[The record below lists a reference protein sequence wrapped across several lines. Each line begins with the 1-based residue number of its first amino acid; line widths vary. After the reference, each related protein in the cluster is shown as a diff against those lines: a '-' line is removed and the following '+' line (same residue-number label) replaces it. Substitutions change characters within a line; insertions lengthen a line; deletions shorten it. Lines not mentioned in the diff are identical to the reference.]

1 MRITVLGSGSSGGT
15 PMLGPGGWG
24 ACDPANPK
32 NRRRRPSILVESNG
46 ARLLVDTSP
55 DLREQ
60 LLDADVWE
68 IDAILYT
75 HAHADH
81 VNGIDDIRSLN
92 FHRRG
97 PIDAYASRQ
106 TLDTL
111 MERFGYVFEPYGD
124 NAPQFYRPCLTPH
137 EIAGPFSVGATDIV
151 PFHQEHGR
159 IPSLGF
165 RFNKF
170 AYSTDVKA
178 LPEESFAVLEGVEV
192 WIVDSLSETPHPAHS
207 HLAQTLDWIER
218 VAPKRAIL
226 NHLSHRMDH
235 QKLAEKL
242 PSGVEPAFDGMVV
255 ELADD

>member
-1 MRITVLGSGSSGGT
+1 
-15 PMLGPGGWG
+15 MLGPDGWG
-24 ACDPANPK
+24 VCDPANPK
-32 NRRRRPSILVESNG
+32 NRRRRPSILVEAG
-46 ARLLVDTSP
+46 GTRLLVDTSP

-60 LLDADVWE
+60 LLAADVWE

-92 FHRRG
+92 FQRRG
-97 PIDAYASRQ
+97 PLDAYASRQ

-111 MERFGYVFEPYGD
+111 EQRFGYVFEPYGS
-124 NAPQFYRPCLTPH
+124 AQPQFYRPCLRPH
-137 EIAGPFSVGATDIV
+137 EIDGPFRIGAIDIE

-178 LPEESFAVLEGVEV
+178 LPEDSFAAIEGIEA
-192 WIVDSLSETPHPAHS
+192 WIVDSLSETPHPSHS
-207 HLAQTLDWIER
+207 HLAQTLEWIAR
-218 VAPKRAIL
+218 VAPKRAVL
-226 NHLSHRMDH
+226 NHLSHRMDYR
-235 QKLAEKL
+235 QLAAKL
-242 PSGVEPAFDGMVV
+242 PAGVEPAYDGMVIDV
-255 ELADD
+255 ADE